1 MANTK
6 PTAQTGA
13 LTLVLLVK
21 FYRSQ
26 MIALLVKNGIVVNNN
41 ATDQKISTLMA
52 DLLKV
57 SKSYFKDL
65 NDFITNPKV
74 IQRIAGGI
82 QQTAQYSNMSGSY
95 MKAEGEDGVDTNTD
109 NLNQMQSD
117 INDMTDN
124 TGDPVIDTAPIETGT
139 GTGTGT
145 STSSGGSFFSNLN
158 IGDIIKGGLNLFG
171 QYTKGQTDAEI
182 ARQHA
187 LVEQAKAEAIKAGN
201 QTYTDPI
208 SGQKVN
214 VKDTTMSTTT
224 IVILSLVGVAV
235 LGTVIYF
242 ATRPKSS

>member
-41 ATDQKISTLMA
+41 ATDQQISTLMA
-52 DLLKV
+52 NLLKV

-65 NDFITNPKV
+65 NDFITNPNV
-74 IQRIAGGI
+74 VQRLAGGI
-82 QQTAQYSNMSGSY
+82 QQTVQYSNMSGSAY
-95 MKAEGEDGVDTNTD
+95 MRADGDTSNSD
-109 NLNQMQSD
+109 NLDQMMTDVNS
-117 INDMTDN
+117 MTDN
-124 TGDPVIDTAPIETGT
+124 PTDPALPTPTGT

-145 STSSGGSFFSNLN
+145 PASSGGGFFSNIN

-201 QTYTDPI
+201 QTYTDPT
-208 SGQKVN
+208 SGQQVN
-214 VKDTTMSTTT
+214 VKDKTKDTTMSTTT